1 MPKLTLQWKII
12 IVGILP
18 LFCFITLS
26 AFKIN
31 DHYNTFLDAKKAQQN
46 VFTAGKASQIIHEMQ
61 KERGM
66 TAGFL
71 NGGLSIEELQKQR
84 SVTDITI
91 TSFLDFY
98 SNKSNE
104 VSEGLDSLSE
114 LRSEIDTKL
123 IKTPDAINAY
133 SKIISLL
140 LNIGLEAAKNT
151 GLAIISSHLRT
162 IRILEDAK
170 ESGGKLRATINGI
183 LSKNI
188 PIDDRNF
195 SQLISLKAGVDSNL
209 ASSGLVVNQR
219 SHELIQNFFQ
229 SHEWKNVNEVF
240 SLILK
245 KAEIG
250 NFGQDPKKFFATITS
265 ALNLLAEIVALE
277 NESLSISIDS
287 EIKEASKG
295 LWGYALLLVLSVLVL
310 TTIVLLFTRSI
321 NRSLSEIVNQLF
333 GTSKVVSIASQN
345 IAKSSER
352 LSEAC
357 TEQLGCL
364 QATAASATE
373 INITVS
379 QNAETSQLSRK
390 ISNDCEI
397 VTINGKR
404 TVEEMLHSIG
414 GMKESNSMIMSQI
427 EESNRDIA
435 GIVNVISEIGD
446 KTKVINDIVFQTKLL
461 SFNASVEA
469 ARAGE
474 HGKGFAVVAEEVG
487 SLAIMSGK
495 AASEIN
501 ELLSRS
507 IEVVNE
513 IATRTQRQLST
524 ITEKGKEELESGY
537 NKALK
542 CRESLEEII
551 QSVSSSRQMI
561 ENIATAS
568 VQQSESVNQITTSIE
583 ELNTS
588 TEFNSQISKECADC
602 AGELNGQAI
611 ELNRIVQL
619 LIELVGE
626 KHHKT
631 MAAHEMK
638 LQTTTF
644 NQL

>member
-12 IVGILP
+12 FVGIVP
-18 LFCFITLS
+18 LICFITLS
-26 AFKIN
+26 VFKIN
-31 DHYNTFLDAKKAQQN
+31 DVNRTFLDAKRTQQN
-46 VFTAGKASQIIHEMQ
+46 VLIAGKASQIIHEIQ

-66 TAGFL
+66 SAGFL

-84 SVTDITI
+84 SVTDIKI
-91 TSFLDFY
+91 TSFLEVY
-98 SNKSNE
+98 LSKSIE
-104 VSEGLDSLSE
+104 VSEGLNSLSV
-114 LRSEIDTKL
+114 LRSEVDSRL
-123 IKTPDAINAY
+123 IKTPDAIAAY
-133 SKIISLL
+133 SKIISVLL
-140 LNIGLEAAKNT
+140 DIGLESAKNT
-151 GLAIISSHLRT
+151 GLASISSHLRT

-183 LSKNI
+183 LSKNAPLDERSFTQI
-188 PIDDRNF
+188 
-195 SQLISLKAGVDSNL
+195 ISLKAGVDSNL
-209 ASSGLVVNQR
+209 ASSGLVISQSSVT
-219 SHELIQNFFQ
+219 LIQNFSQ
-229 SHEWKNVNEVF
+229 SQEWKKVNEIF

-245 KAEIG
+245 RADVG
-250 NFGQDPKKFFATITS
+250 DFGQDPKYFFATFTT
-265 ALNLLAEIVALE
+265 ALNILGDIVVQE
-277 NESLSISIDS
+277 NESLSHSIET
-287 EIKEASKG
+287 EINEARKG

-310 TTIVLLFTRSI
+310 STIVLVFTRSI

-333 GTSKVVSIASQN
+333 GTGKVVAIASQN

-373 INITVS
+373 INTTVS
-379 QNAETSQLSRK
+379 QNAETSQRSKK
-390 ISNDCEI
+390 ISHECEA
-397 VTINGKR
+397 VTLNGKK
-404 TVEEMLHSIG
+404 TVEEMLQSIDDI
-414 GMKESNSMIMSQI
+414 KKSNSMIMNQI
-427 EESNRDIA
+427 EESNKDIA

-513 IATRTQRQLST
+513 IAKKTQYQLSS
-524 ITEKGKEELESGY
+524 IMEKGKVELESGY
-537 NKALK
+537 DKALK
-542 CRESLEEII
+542 CRESLEEIF
-551 QSVSSSRQMI
+551 QSVSTSRQMI
-561 ENIATAS
+561 EDIATAS
-568 VQQSESVNQITTSIE
+568 IQQSESVNQITTSIE

-588 TEFNSQISKECADC
+588 TELNSQVSKECADC
-602 AGELNGQAI
+602 AGELNDQAS

-619 LIELVGE
+619 LIELLGE

-631 MAAHEMK
+631 IAAQETS
-638 LQTTTF
+638 LQPATF
-644 NQL
+644 N